1 MLTETRYCFGV
12 MREAHLREPSS
23 SPPPTADM
31 ARAEY
36 LHLGA
41 PAPTLKFVK
50 DFIRFYISISRPVL
64 DNVPTVDSINSIAE
78 WFFAG
83 FTRVTGTP
91 TDAAERSEVYG
102 VS

>member
-1 MLTETRYCFGV
+1 
-12 MREAHLREPSS
+12 
-23 SPPPTADM
+23 M

-36 LHLGA
+36 LQLGA

-50 DFIRFYISISRPVL
+50 DLVRFYISISRPVL
-64 DNVPTVDSINSIAE
+64 SDVPTVDSINSIAE

-91 TDAAERSEVYG
+91 TDAAERSEVDG